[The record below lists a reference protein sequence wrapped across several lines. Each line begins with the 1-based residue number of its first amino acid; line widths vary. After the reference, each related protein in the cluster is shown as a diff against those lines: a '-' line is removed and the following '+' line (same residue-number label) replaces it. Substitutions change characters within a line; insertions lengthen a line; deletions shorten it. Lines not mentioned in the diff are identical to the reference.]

1 MIELTNCSLRVKQ
14 PSLTHSV
21 MAYGIL
27 PNLHKRLVVSFMLY
41 QKIDTHC
48 ILLVSITTKTTIQV
62 LRKMSEQIKKKTT
75 KIYISFGVWAGV
87 FK

>member
-27 PNLHKRLVVSFMLY
+27 PNLHKRLVVSFMLSRRRRRD
-41 QKIDTHC
+41 I
-48 ILLVSITTKTTIQV
+48 
-62 LRKMSEQIKKKTT
+62 SEQLLTWS
-75 KIYISFGVWAGV
+75 KIIITHSLSLSFTHSLTHSLIYSRMI
-87 FK
+87 